1 MFELYEFILHITW
14 KNVKRKGTITDECH
28 FIRSTHL
35 LQTLISVSYTHLDV
49 YKRQALNNGCDLNC
63 GNTYLHIL
71 KAYEKGL
78 ISEDTITESAI
89 RLFTTRY
96 LLGLFEETEYDK
108 IPYSEVESPAHLA
121 LSQKAAEESF
131 VLLKNNGI
139 LPLNKEK
146 IKTVGIV
153 GPNADNRK
161 ALVGNYHGTASR
173 YCTIQEGIQ
182 DYLGDDVRVLA
193 SVGCDLFRDRTEHL
207 AFTQDR
213 LAEAKI
219 VAENSD
225 IVILC
230 VGLDETLEGE
240 EGDTGNSYASG
251 DKETLQLPQVQL
263 DLMEAMAESGKPVV
277 LCLMAGSD
285 IDLSYAEEHFDAVM
299 ILWYPCLLYTSRC
312 V

>member
-1 MFELYEFILHITW
+1 M
-14 KNVKRKGTITDECH
+14 
-28 FIRSTHL
+28 
-35 LQTLISVSYTHLDV
+35 
-49 YKRQALNNGCDLNC
+49 
-63 GNTYLHIL
+63 
-71 KAYEKGL
+71 
-78 ISEDTITESAI
+78 
-89 RLFTTRY
+89 
-96 LLGLFEETEYDK
+96 
-108 IPYSEVESPAHLA
+108 
-121 LSQKAAEESF
+121 
-131 VLLKNNGI
+131 
-139 LPLNKEK
+139 
-146 IKTVGIV
+146 
-153 GPNADNRK
+153 
-161 ALVGNYHGTASR
+161 
-173 YCTIQEGIQ
+173 

-207 AFTQDR
+207 ALTQDR

-299 ILWYPCLLYTSRC
+299 VLWYPGAEGGKAAARVLFGDVSPIRQITSDLLQYPGRTSGFHRLRHEGTHLPLYGK
-312 V
+312 

>member
-1 MFELYEFILHITW
+1 M
-14 KNVKRKGTITDECH
+14 
-28 FIRSTHL
+28 
-35 LQTLISVSYTHLDV
+35 
-49 YKRQALNNGCDLNC
+49 
-63 GNTYLHIL
+63 
-71 KAYEKGL
+71 
-78 ISEDTITESAI
+78 
-89 RLFTTRY
+89 
-96 LLGLFEETEYDK
+96 
-108 IPYSEVESPAHLA
+108 
-121 LSQKAAEESF
+121 
-131 VLLKNNGI
+131 
-139 LPLNKEK
+139 NKDK

-153 GPNADNRK
+153 GPNADSRK

-285 IDLSYAEEHFDAVM
+285 IDLS
-299 ILWYPCLLYTSRC
+299 
-312 V
+312 